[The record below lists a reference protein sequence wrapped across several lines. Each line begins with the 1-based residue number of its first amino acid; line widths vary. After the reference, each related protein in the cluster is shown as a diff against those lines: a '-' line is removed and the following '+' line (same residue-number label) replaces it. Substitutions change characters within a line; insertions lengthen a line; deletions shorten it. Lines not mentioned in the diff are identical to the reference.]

1 MVGLSSV
8 LYNGEFMIGV
18 PAYASGYVVFTK
30 NADGSWSSELN
41 GQALTA
47 VVGADGIIAVST
59 PYMTGNYEKAAA

>member
-1 MVGLSSV
+1 MQADTSYLQ
-8 LYNGEFMIGV
+8 
-18 PAYASGYVVFTK
+18 K